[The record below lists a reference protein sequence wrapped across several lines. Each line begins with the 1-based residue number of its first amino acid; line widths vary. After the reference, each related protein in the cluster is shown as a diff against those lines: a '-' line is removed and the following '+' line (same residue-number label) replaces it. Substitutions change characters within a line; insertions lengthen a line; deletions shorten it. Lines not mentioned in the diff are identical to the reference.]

1 MALDLEEQEKLDEL
15 KAWWKQNAKW
25 IITGVTVFLLAVA
38 GWRGWQTW
46 THKQAMEAS
55 QLFER
60 AVQAAMMNDAKAVRE
75 ITGQIMENY
84 GRTAYA
90 TPAAWLAGQVN
101 HGSGDLK
108 SATAQYAYALD
119 KARDASVKQL
129 ARLRLAAIRLENK
142 DLAGALALLQ
152 QPHDEAYAGLYAN
165 LKADVLVEQ
174 GKVEEARAAY
184 QEALK
189 KLGDKS
195 VLTPLVEI
203 KLDALGEP
211 LTREAHPSH
220 PPGGQSRSR
229 DGPAND
235 SMGG

>member
-25 IITGVTVFLLAVA
+25 IITGLMLFLLAVA

-46 THKQAMEAS
+46 THKQAVEAS
-55 QLFER
+55 LLFER
-60 AVQAAMMNDAKAVRE
+60 ALQAAMMNDAKAVRE

-90 TPAAWLAGQVN
+90 TPAAWLAGQIN
-101 HGSGDLK
+101 HGSGEIK
-108 SATAQYAYALD
+108 SADAQFAYALD
-119 KARDASVKQL
+119 KARDADVKQL

-142 DLAGALALLQ
+142 DLAGALTLLQ

-174 GKVEEARAAY
+174 GKTEEARAAY
-184 QEALK
+184 REALK
-189 KLGDKS
+189 KLGAKS
-195 VLTPLVEI
+195 ALTPLVEI
-203 KLDALGEP
+203 KLDALG
-211 LTREAHPSH
+211 
-220 PPGGQSRSR
+220 G
-229 DGPAND
+229 
-235 SMGG
+235 

>member
-15 KAWWKQNAKW
+15 KAWWRQNAKW

-46 THKQAMEAS
+46 THKQALEAS

-60 AVQAAMMNDAKAVRE
+60 AVQAAMMNDVKAVRE
-75 ITGQIMENY
+75 ITSQIMENY

-108 SATAQYAYALD
+108 SAGAQYAYALD

-152 QPHDEAYAGLYAN
+152 EPHDAAFAGLYAH
-165 LKADVLVEQ
+165 LKGDVLVEQ
-174 GKVEEARAAY
+174 GKTEEARAAY

-195 VLTPLVEI
+195 ALTPLVEI
-203 KLDALGEP
+203 KLDALG
-211 LTREAHPSH
+211 
-220 PPGGQSRSR
+220 G
-229 DGPAND
+229 
-235 SMGG
+235 